1 VKRDR
6 GLEDYEPDDDTSI
19 SDYPPQP
26 RYRDGYRVSTRC
38 SYPGALVCPC
48 DGCGEATRQA
58 EEEADARILAKRAA
72 KGTREEP

>member
-1 VKRDR
+1 VSDDP
-6 GLEDYEPDDDTSI
+6 GLDDVVGDDEGIDHDT
-19 SDYPPQP
+19 PPVQY
-26 RYRDGYRVSTRC
+26 RYGYRVSTRC

-72 KGTREEP
+72 KGTREGP